1 MRLLHRCDAAD
12 CSLFLSRYIL
22 LTKMGSR
29 DQPPPITAHLFTKM
43 LMELT
48 RLSLLRSCSGWHSDQ
63 ASSSPWTNHRGACG
77 HVTSLHQSQLTWLQ
91 AGWPSHTRAGW
102 THTPDSGQMKYSGLV
117 QARHRGPGPIRDEWT
132 SYRPITAH
140 LAWRR
145 RRGSGGGPRTRARR
159 GAAAGGRGRGRG
171 GSGDPRNAP
180 GADTARAAGT
190 PGQTCRRCLM
200 LATEIRCSLLL
211 HQGEV
216 WF

>member
-1 MRLLHRCDAAD
+1 MGRPRSRNLVRLA
-12 CSLFLSRYIL
+12 
-22 LTKMGSR
+22 
-29 DQPPPITAHLFTKM
+29 PIFF
-43 LMELT
+43 
-48 RLSLLRSCSGWHSDQ
+48 HS
-63 ASSSPWTNHRGACG
+63 WTNQRGARG

-132 SYRPITAH
+132 SCRPITAH
-140 LAWRR
+140 LACRR
-145 RRGSGGGPRTRARR
+145 RRGSGAGPRTRVRR
-159 GAAAGGRGRGRG
+159 GAAAGGRGRGGG

-200 LATEIRCSLLL
+200 LADGDTMHNVGSLVILSEPHSSLAMTL
-211 HQGEV
+211 HKSH
-216 WF
+216 